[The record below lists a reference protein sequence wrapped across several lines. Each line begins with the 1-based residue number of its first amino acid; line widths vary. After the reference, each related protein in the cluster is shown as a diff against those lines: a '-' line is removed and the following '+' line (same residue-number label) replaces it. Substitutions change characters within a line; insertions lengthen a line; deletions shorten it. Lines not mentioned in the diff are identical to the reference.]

1 MSVVGSRVLLLKTNE
16 ILIERRNKKI
26 LFLTKEKISKLF
38 FLSTTDN
45 TNPVS
50 AEFIADRNGT

>member
-1 MSVVGSRVLLLKTNE
+1 VVGSRVLLLKTNE

-50 AEFIADRNGT
+50 TEFIADRNGT